1 MPAMPPPRFIIINRI
16 ARPIDAFAPGAW
28 DLEAAVPAAAPEPE
42 DDPGFVEPLESPSG
56 ALTRAKSAASLDPAV
71 KAAALWLHMFSR
83 TLKTCRLYDAGNPTV
98 QRFRDELVKG
108 MGETDVREK
117 LMGLGVEPDGRAPA
131 EFAKFH
137 QADIARWTAIAKAA
151 NIKADE

>member
-1 MPAMPPPRFIIINRI
+1 MQQAL
-16 ARPIDAFAPGAW
+16 
-28 DLEAAVPAAAPEPE
+28 DLMGQFDQDGGIRDIEATIQAI
-42 DDPGFVEPLESPSG
+42 
-56 ALTRAKSAASLDPAV
+56 
-71 KAAALWLHMFSR
+71 
-83 TLKTCRLYDAGNPTV
+83 
-98 QRFRDELVKG
+98 RDELVKG

-151 NIKADE
+151 KLKFD